1 MTIPAPTKLYPR
13 TGDRQTIYLKNAIQ
27 NPRIEVGDFT
37 IYNDFVNDPC
47 DFQRNNVLY
56 HYPVNGDRLAIGKFC
71 SIACGARFLMNSA
84 NHAMGSLS
92 TYVFPIFYEEWDHG
106 MVVTEA
112 WDNRGDILIGNDVW
126 IGYEAVILSG
136 VTIGYEAVI
145 LSGVTI
151 GDGAI
156 VAARSVVTKDVPP
169 YTIVG
174 GVPAKPIRRRF
185 DQETIDALL
194 ELRWWDWPAE
204 KLAGCLRAIQDGDL
218 EALRRNA

>member
-1 MTIPAPTKLYPR
+1 MTIPDAARLFPR
-13 TGDRQTIYLKNAIQ
+13 AGDRQTIYLKNAIQ

-37 IYNDFVNDPC
+37 IYNDFVNDPR

-56 HYPVNGDRLAIGKFC
+56 HYPVNGDRLSIGKFC
-71 SIACGARFLMNSA
+71 SIACGARFLMTSA
-84 NHAMGSLS
+84 NHAMASLS

-106 MVVTEA
+106 MEVTEA
-112 WDNRGDILIGNDVW
+112 WDRRGDIVIGNDVW
-126 IGYEAVILSG
+126 
-136 VTIGYEAVI
+136 IGYEAVI

-174 GVPAKPIRRRF
+174 GVPARPIRQRF
-185 DQETIDALL
+185 GQETIDALL
-194 ELRWWDWPAE
+194 ELRWWDWPVE

-218 EALRRNA
+218 EALRRKA

>member
-1 MTIPAPTKLYPR
+1 MTIPDSKKLYPR
-13 TGDRQTIYLKNAIQ
+13 TGDRQTIYLKNAVQ

-37 IYNDFVNDPC
+37 IYNDFVQDPQN
-47 DFQRNNVLY
+47 FENSNVLY
-56 HYPVNGDRLAIGKFC
+56 HYPINGDKLTIGKFC
-71 SIACGARFLMNSA
+71 SIACGAKFLMNSA
-84 NHAMGSLS
+84 NHAMASLS

-106 MVVTEA
+106 MKVTEA
-112 WDNRGDILIGNDVW
+112 WDNRGDITVGNDVW
-126 IGYEAVILSG
+126 
-136 VTIGYEAVI
+136 IGYEAVI

-185 DQETIDALL
+185 DRETIDALL

>member
-1 MTIPAPTKLYPR
+1 MIPQWKIYPR
-13 TGDRQTIYLKNAIQ
+13 SQGHSTVYLQ
-27 NPRIEVGDFT
+27 NVVTDPSISVGEYTTYD
-37 IYNDFVNDPC
+37 DFVNDPRE
-47 DFQRNNVLY
+47 FQKNNVLY
-56 HYPVNGDRLAIGKFC
+56 HYPVNHERLVIGKFC
-71 SIACGARFLMNSA
+71 SIACGARFIMNSA
-84 NHAMGSLS
+84 NHALGSLS

-106 MVVTEA
+106 MKVTEA
-112 WDNRGDILIGNDVW
+112 WDNRGDIVVGNDVW
-126 IGYEAVILSG
+126 
-136 VTIGYEAVI
+136 IGYEAVI

-194 ELRWWDWPAE
+194 ELRWWDWPLE
-204 KLAGCLRAIQDGDL
+204 RLSGSLRAIQAGDL
-218 EALRRNA
+218 EALRKER